1 MSHSHIIKGGSFRS
15 GVFSG
20 AEFLLVRSKN
30 KTPLT
35 YIIVDI
41 PNYEILHR
49 KQNCTVWNKK
59 LDQTNLFRKI

>member
-1 MSHSHIIKGGSFRS
+1 MSHSHIIKRREFQERSFLWNRVS
-15 GVFSG
+15 VG
-20 AEFLLVRSKN
+20 AKQKQDL
-30 KTPLT
+30 LT
-35 YIIVDI
+35 YITVDI